1 MRPAIGLVEMNS
13 IAVGIK
19 VGDAMVKRAPVNL
32 LEART
37 VCPGKYIVLVGG
49 DTGPVKEAMAAGVE
63 TAGDSMV
70 DRLFLPNVH
79 VSIFPAIA
87 SAVEMEEVEALGII
101 ETFSVAST
109 IVAADAAAK
118 TADVTLTEVRLANG
132 LGGKS
137 FVLMVGDVPN
147 VEAAVE
153 AGVNIIKDEGL
164 LVRFVVIPQLH
175 EDMRQKIV

>member
-1 MRPAIGLVEMNS
+1 
-13 IAVGIK
+13 
-19 VGDAMVKRAPVNL
+19 
-32 LEART
+32 
-37 VCPGKYIVLVGG
+37 
-49 DTGPVKEAMAAGVE
+49 MAAGVE

-118 TADVTLTEVRLANG
+118 AADVTLTEVRLANG